1 MLYNIKGVLLEKR
14 DSVQITDK
22 FKKQEF
28 VLHTDDKYEQFITF
42 FLANEKCEKISQV
55 PEGSTLEVTF
65 AIKGKK
71 WEKEGQV
78 KYFNSLEAINLEWV
92 GSPQQTIPQAEV
104 QPQVQQERSVGAQG
118 ESNDDIPF

>member
-1 MLYNIKGVLLEKR
+1 MLYNITGVLIEKR
-14 DSVQITDK
+14 DSVQITEK

-28 VLHTDDKYEQFITF
+28 VLHTEDKYEQFITF
-42 FLANEKCEKISQV
+42 FLANEKCDKISQV

-78 KYFNSLEAINLEWV
+78 KYFNSLEAITLEWV
-92 GSPQQTIPQAEV
+92 GAPQQAIPQAEV
-104 QPQVQQERSVGAQG
+104 QPQAQPAATQG
-118 ESNDDIPF
+118 ESDDIPF